1 MWYQKHKQKEK
12 VDILDIMEIFKKI
25 CASKNTINKVKK
37 QSTERE
43 ITFAKNISDKKL
55 VYNVYMYI

>member
-1 MWYQKHKQKEK
+1 
-12 VDILDIMEIFKKI
+12 MEIFKKI